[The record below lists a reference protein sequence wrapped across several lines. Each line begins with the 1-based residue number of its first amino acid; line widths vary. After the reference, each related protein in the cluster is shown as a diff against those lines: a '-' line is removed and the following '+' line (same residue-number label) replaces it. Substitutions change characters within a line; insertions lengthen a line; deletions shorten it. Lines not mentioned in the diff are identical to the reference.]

1 MDEIIRDFDWE
12 LSRFV
17 EYRSPFT
24 RKEILSLGS
33 NSSHR
38 NINNSSVIDHQG
50 NEIKKIKSKN
60 QVRIMVGTEI
70 VIDIK

>member
-24 RKEILSLGS
+24 RKEILSLGC

-38 NINNSSVIDHQG
+38 NINNSSVIDNQG

>member
-38 NINNSSVIDHQG
+38 NINNSSVIDNL
-50 NEIKKIKSKN
+50 NETKLKN
-60 QVRIMVGTEI
+60 Q
-70 VIDIK
+70 IKTSR

>member
-38 NINNSSVIDHQG
+38 NI
-50 NEIKKIKSKN
+50 KKTKYIISF
-60 QVRIMVGTEI
+60 QDRMVTYHRNDNDGL
-70 VIDIK
+70 DRF